1 MSIDNAPLTITLEA
15 VMSDYDGQ
23 LARLAN
29 AQTDSCNFLIT
40 WQVEMEVKSSS
51 KQTFNQQAFF
61 VAVAVCFSP
70 GQDDEMRDIAGQ
82 LCPSGKT
89 PIFAFIPAYS
99 FGSKDFGIFIAENNL
114 GEILVNGLVNE
125 VIEQAGIEEAVINQ
139 TPSKN

>member
-29 AQTDSCNFLIT
+29 AQTDSRNFLIT
-40 WQVEMEVKSSS
+40 WQVEMEVKSSE
-51 KQTFNQQAFF
+51 KQAFF

-70 GQDDEMRDIAGQ
+70 GQDDEVRDIADQ

-125 VIEQAGIEEAVINQ
+125 VIEQAGIEEAVTNQ
-139 TPSKN
+139 AAIKN

>member
-29 AQTDSCNFLIT
+29 AQTDSRNFLIT
-40 WQVEMEVKSSS
+40 WQVEMEVKSSE
-51 KQTFNQQAFF
+51 KQAFF
-61 VAVAVCFSP
+61 VAVAVCFSS
-70 GQDDEMRDIAGQ
+70 GQDDEVRDIADQ

-125 VIEQAGIEEAVINQ
+125 VIEQAGIEEAVTNQ
-139 TPSKN
+139 AAIKN

>member
-29 AQTDSCNFLIT
+29 AQTDSRNFLIT
-40 WQVEMEVKSSS
+40 WQVEMEVKSSE
-51 KQTFNQQAFF
+51 KQAFF

-70 GQDDEMRDIAGQ
+70 GQDDEVRDIADQ

-125 VIEQAGIEEAVINQ
+125 VIEQAGIEEAVTNQ
-139 TPSKN
+139 TPGKN